1 MAEDAAIKAISN
13 QIQAKEIIEMKKETK
28 LEHVDEEE
36 IKNNPTIKAKAR
48 HLYWA
53 CFRGHIPLIKHILE
67 NDKISPFAR
76 VMEGRS
82 AIMASL
88 VGKHRPMKPANN
100 QSVKERLFSAT
111 VNNRAQVEICSR
123 EYIYEKDM

>member
-1 MAEDAAIKAISN
+1 
-13 QIQAKEIIEMKKETK
+13 MKKFTP
-28 LEHVDEEE
+28 LEWVDENK
-36 IKNNPTIKAKAR
+36 IKENPIIKAKAR

-53 CFRGHIPLIKHILE
+53 SFRGHIPLVKHILD

-76 VMEGRS
+76 IMEGRS
-82 AIMASL
+82 AIMAAL

-100 QSVKERLFSAT
+100 QTEIERLFSAT

-123 EYIYEKDM
+123 EYDYEEDQQMLEE

>member
-1 MAEDAAIKAISN
+1 
-13 QIQAKEIIEMKKETK
+13 MKKYTP

-36 IKNNPTIKAKAR
+36 INSNPIILAKAR

-53 CFRGHIPLIKHILE
+53 CFRGHIPLIKHILD

-76 VMEGRS
+76 IMEGRS

-88 VGKHRPMKPANN
+88 NGKHRPMKPANN
-100 QSVKERLFSAT
+100 QTAKERLFSAT

-123 EYIYEKDM
+123 EYDYEKDM